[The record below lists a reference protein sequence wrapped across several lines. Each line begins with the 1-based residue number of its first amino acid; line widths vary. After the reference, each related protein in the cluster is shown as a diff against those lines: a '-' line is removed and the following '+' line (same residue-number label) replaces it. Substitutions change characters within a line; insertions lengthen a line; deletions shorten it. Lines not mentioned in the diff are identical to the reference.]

1 MARGS
6 GQLAD
11 PVQGLSQHGAL
22 LLQDAAMVAEDL
34 GQRVRVGSVGDRA
47 DAFHWNAQLTQG
59 QDPEQPG
66 TLLRP
71 VAAVPAFTPR
81 GRCQ

>member
-22 LLQDAAMVAEDL
+22 LLQDAAMVAQDL
-34 GQRVRVGSVGDRA
+34 GQRVMDGA
-47 DAFHWNAQLTQG
+47 DGGTHLTG
-59 QDPEQPG
+59 QSAHADVFV
-66 TLLRP
+66 TLHLHEAR
-71 VAAVPAFTPR
+71 T
-81 GRCQ
+81 